1 MFRLACCAPFLENL
15 RSRRLGC
22 QTAWYK
28 DGITIFEEMIVD
40 LFVFGNA
47 YCAWTK
53 RETVYV
59 CEPRKYNK
67 SCNCCKR
74 VNQKA
79 GQATTAPPLL
89 TTTHAKQLWASAVMR
104 NRTEQILS
112 SFQNNELTLL
122 STVMCVV
129 IMCSMAAGH

>member
-1 MFRLACCAPFLENL
+1 
-15 RSRRLGC
+15 
-22 QTAWYK
+22 
-28 DGITIFEEMIVD
+28 MIVD

-74 VNQKA
+74 VFSSRA
-79 GQATTAPPLL
+79 GNDCSTSSHDDSLETALGVSG
-89 TTTHAKQLWASAVMR
+89 HEEQ
-104 NRTEQILS
+104 NRTNSL
-112 SFQNNELTLL
+112 FFPK
-122 STVMCVV
+122 
-129 IMCSMAAGH
+129 